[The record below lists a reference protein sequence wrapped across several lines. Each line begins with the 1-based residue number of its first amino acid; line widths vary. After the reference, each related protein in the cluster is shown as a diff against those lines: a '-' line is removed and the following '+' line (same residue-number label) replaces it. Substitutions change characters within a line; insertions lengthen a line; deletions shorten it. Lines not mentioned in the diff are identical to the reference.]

1 MGEGIDASDRSA
13 DSALSGNGDGRFT
26 RRDALRVVAGGAL
39 AATTSSIL
47 AACGGS
53 SHTSTAATTSESI
66 RHGGTLRVGAITGG
80 TAETLNPAK
89 AITIPDGIRIYA
101 LYDGLY
107 IQDSSGVPVP
117 ALAESGEHDG
127 SGRVWTFRL
136 RDGVAF
142 HNGRPLSAE
151 DLLYT
156 IHTWSLASSSFYSVM
171 APIIDFGAVRKRD
184 NLTVEVPL
192 KRPIAELPSLLV
204 YTSAAVIPVDFT
216 DFSHP
221 IGTGPF
227 KYESFTPGQQSV
239 FSANPTYWVH
249 DQPHVD
255 ALVVNSSFAEDTART
270 NALLS
275 GAIDYAPQLPYTFAR
290 EYASSGDAPFILSQ
304 ATGPQVQYF
313 YMRVDSGPTKDV
325 RVRQAMRLLTNRT
338 QMIEDSLSGF
348 GGPGNDLTGYTL
360 PHFGME
366 FTRPYD
372 PEQARALLKAAGQ
385 ENLHLQLKTAPVTTG
400 FVESA
405 TLLKQQA
412 AGAGVS
418 IDLITL
424 PASNFYTAS
433 GGYLTNQF
441 SQDYWTQMPSLTAF
455 YLQTLITGAP
465 YNTPHWGSPAEDEMI
480 FDAVAA
486 TDPAAAEQRW
496 HAVQAAQ
503 FASGG
508 LIVWDTEPWIDGHLP
523 HVEGVGATH
532 AGFADAYNFRS
543 AWLSA

>member
-1 MGEGIDASDRSA
+1 M
-13 DSALSGNGDGRFT
+13 
-26 RRDALRVVAGGAL
+26 V
-39 AATTSSIL
+39 TTSSLL

-53 SHTSTAATTSESI
+53 SNTSSGLTSSEATTTSAAI
-66 RHGGTLRVGAITGG
+66 RRGGKLTVGVITGG

-89 AITIPDGIRIYA
+89 AITIPDGIRINA

-107 IQDSSGVPVP
+107 IQDPSGVPVP
-117 ALAESGEHDG
+117 ALAQSGEHDG
-127 SGRVWTFRL
+127 TGRTWTFRL
-136 RDGVAF
+136 RDGVVF
-142 HNGRPLSAE
+142 HNGRQLDAD

-156 IHTWSLASSSFYSVM
+156 IHTWSLSTSSFYSVM
-171 APIIDFGAVRKRD
+171 APIIDFGGVRKRD
-184 NLTVEVPL
+184 KLTVEVPL

-204 YTSAAVIPVDFT
+204 YNGGAVIPAHFT

-227 KYESFTPGQQSV
+227 KYESFTPGQQSI
-239 FSANPTYWVH
+239 FSANANYWFH
-249 DQPHVD
+249 GQPYVD
-255 ALVVNSSFAEDTART
+255 SLVVNSSFAEDTART

-275 GAIDYAPQLPYTFAR
+275 GAVDYAPQLPYTFAR
-290 EYASSGDAPFILSQ
+290 EYASSANAPFRLSQ
-304 ATGPQVQYF
+304 APGPQVQYF

-338 QMIEDSLSGF
+338 QMREEALSDF
-348 GGPGNDLTGYTL
+348 GGTGNDLTGYTL
-360 PHFGME
+360 PHFGSD

-412 AGAGVS
+412 AAAGVS
-418 IDLITL
+418 IDVITL
-424 PASNFYTAS
+424 PASNFYTTS
-433 GGYLTNQF
+433 GGYGTNQF

-455 YLQTLITGAP
+455 YLQTLIKGAP
-465 YNTPHWGSPAEDEMI
+465 YNTPHWGSPAEDKVI

-486 TDPAAAEQRW
+486 TEPAVAEQRW
-496 HAVQAAQ
+496 HAAQAAQ
-503 FASGG
+503 FDRGG
-508 LIVWDTEPWIDGHLP
+508 LIVWDTQPWIDGHLAR
-523 HVEGVGATH
+523 VEGVHATR
-532 AGFADAYNFRS
+532 AGFADDYNFRS